1 MTDQAQTQ
9 ETRRKRLAVLSS
21 EVDATSSL
29 LRAGFFLLNNYRF
42 TALDAEPLLA
52 LFSAGSEKLL
62 KLTIGLNR
70 HETEGTWPSRR
81 QMRAYSHDILEMNGV
96 VLALIEDQFD
106 RSNIEDYIQ
115 ELLDEV
121 RSDEILLILLSTFSR
136 YATQGRF
143 YNLDHL
149 ADSTQAE
156 PSPAKLWEDMHQL
169 LLQANPAL
177 LSDDAGRR
185 PALNR
190 LIREALATWC
200 ELIQRSWMTGVFGDE
215 ARHWGP
221 QLSISDPGRD
231 A

>member
-1 MTDQAQTQ
+1 M
-9 ETRRKRLAVLSS
+9 
-21 EVDATSSL
+21 
-29 LRAGFFLLNNYRF
+29 
-42 TALDAEPLLA
+42 
-52 LFSAGSEKLL
+52 
-62 KLTIGLNR
+62 
-70 HETEGTWPSRR
+70 
-81 QMRAYSHDILEMNGV
+81 
-96 VLALIEDQFD
+96 
-106 RSNIEDYIQ
+106 
-115 ELLDEV
+115 
-121 RSDEILLILLSTFSR
+121 RSDEVLAILLSTFSR

-200 ELIQRSWMTGVFGDE
+200 ELIQRSWMTGVFGAE
-215 ARHWGP
+215 ARLWGP
-221 QLSISDPGRD
+221 QLTISDPGRD

>member
-1 MTDQAQTQ
+1 MQ
-9 ETRRKRLAVLSS
+9 EVRRKRLAVLSS

-42 TALDAEPLLA
+42 TALDAEPLFA

-70 HETEGTWPSRR
+70 HDAEGTWPSRR

-96 VLALIEDQFD
+96 MLALIEDQFD

-121 RSDEILLILLSTFSR
+121 RSDEVLAILSTFSR
-136 YATQGRF
+136 YATRGRF

-169 LLQANPAL
+169 LLQAKSCSAL
-177 LSDDAGRR
+177 R
-185 PALNR
+185 
-190 LIREALATWC
+190 
-200 ELIQRSWMTGVFGDE
+200 
-215 ARHWGP
+215 
-221 QLSISDPGRD
+221 
-231 A
+231 

>member
-1 MTDQAQTQ
+1 
-9 ETRRKRLAVLSS
+9 
-21 EVDATSSL
+21 
-29 LRAGFFLLNNYRF
+29 
-42 TALDAEPLLA
+42 
-52 LFSAGSEKLL
+52 
-62 KLTIGLNR
+62 
-70 HETEGTWPSRR
+70 
-81 QMRAYSHDILEMNGV
+81 
-96 VLALIEDQFD
+96 
-106 RSNIEDYIQ
+106 
-115 ELLDEV
+115 V
-121 RSDEILLILLSTFSR
+121 RSDEVLAILLSTFSR

-200 ELIQRSWMTGVFGDE
+200 ELIQRSCMTGVFGAE
-215 ARHWGP
+215 ARLWGP
-221 QLSISDPGRD
+221 QLTISDPGRD